1 MDRVLT
7 SLSAGHDWPLVVLA
21 GVVCF
26 LASLTG
32 AHVVRR
38 ARTTNGRGRRR
49 WIAIASAAA
58 GCGIWA
64 AHLIATLA
72 GRPGLAFS
80 YDIVLAALSL
90 FAAVAITGTGFAL
103 AVYDKKILSA
113 FLGGAIVG
121 LGVAFAHYLGI
132 WAVHPSGRIIW
143 SWSIVGLSVGQAV
156 CLGSLSLAAATR
168 REGTNGT
175 IIGAILLT
183 LTILSH
189 HFSAMGAVQLV
200 PDPTGDAVG
209 AAFSPVSVALLIA
222 STALAVLGASLAAA
236 VADRRQRRLA
246 SAVNNMSQG
255 LVMFDAA
262 ERLVACN
269 DRYLQMYGLPPDLVK
284 PGCTLRDVIGH
295 RIATGSL
302 DRDLEQYRDELLTAM
317 AEGRTVS
324 WIVQT
329 KDGRDISVANR
340 PIGGGDWIGTHEDIT
355 VRRHA
360 ERELERTK
368 SFLDTVVENVPEI
381 ILVKDV
387 PDLRYVFINRAAEQY
402 MGIPREHVL
411 GKTASEIFPEPAAKT
426 IAAHDRELLQ
436 AGRQT
441 FFDEHTL
448 IMPGG
453 EKRIVTSKRLP
464 IAGEDGK
471 PRYLLGVIEDVTERR
486 EAEARIAHLA
496 KHDALTELPNRT
508 GFSEHLQKMLGNASE
523 SLESFALLCI
533 DLDRFKEVN
542 DVFGHSV
549 GDELLQVIARRLQ
562 AAGEGAFVARL
573 GGDEFGILTAG
584 NRQASNAAA
593 LADRLLA
600 CVANDV
606 EVGGRPLR
614 MGFSIGVAVYP
625 SDGMDDATLMS
636 NADAALYRAKA
647 EGRGTVRFFEPE
659 MDKRLRERRML
670 QHDLHTAIG
679 RGEFRLYYQ
688 PQARI
693 NGEITGF
700 EALLRWHHPER
711 GVVAPAAFIP
721 IAEESGLIVELGE
734 WALREACREAASWPN
749 PLHVSVNLSPVQFK
763 HGDLDLLVHSIL
775 LETGLAASRLELE
788 ITENALISDFAG
800 GLAMLRRLKA
810 LGLGIAMDDFGSGY
824 SSLSYLHSFP
834 FDKIKI
840 DRTFVSNINR
850 NPQSVVL
857 IRGII
862 ALGHGLDLPIVA
874 EGVETKEQLD
884 FLAQAT
890 CDEVQGYYI
899 GRPLPI
905 EHYAA
910 AVGVTKRA
918 AAVAA
923 VG

>member
-1 MDRVLT
+1 
-7 SLSAGHDWPLVVLA
+7 
-21 GVVCF
+21 
-26 LASLTG
+26 
-32 AHVVRR
+32 
-38 ARTTNGRGRRR
+38 
-49 WIAIASAAA
+49 
-58 GCGIWA
+58 
-64 AHLIATLA
+64 
-72 GRPGLAFS
+72 
-80 YDIVLAALSL
+80 
-90 FAAVAITGTGFAL
+90 
-103 AVYDKKILSA
+103 
-113 FLGGAIVG
+113 
-121 LGVAFAHYLGI
+121 
-132 WAVHPSGRIIW
+132 
-143 SWSIVGLSVGQAV
+143 
-156 CLGSLSLAAATR
+156 
-168 REGTNGT
+168 
-175 IIGAILLT
+175 
-183 LTILSH
+183 
-189 HFSAMGAVQLV
+189 
-200 PDPTGDAVG
+200 
-209 AAFSPVSVALLIA
+209 
-222 STALAVLGASLAAA
+222 
-236 VADRRQRRLA
+236 
-246 SAVNNMSQG
+246 
-255 LVMFDAA
+255 
-262 ERLVACN
+262 
-269 DRYLQMYGLPPDLVK
+269 
-284 PGCTLRDVIGH
+284 
-295 RIATGSL
+295 
-302 DRDLEQYRDELLTAM
+302 
-317 AEGRTVS
+317 
-324 WIVQT
+324 
-329 KDGRDISVANR
+329 
-340 PIGGGDWIGTHEDIT
+340 
-355 VRRHA
+355 
-360 ERELERTK
+360 
-368 SFLDTVVENVPEI
+368 
-381 ILVKDV
+381 
-387 PDLRYVFINRAAEQY
+387 
-402 MGIPREHVL
+402 
-411 GKTASEIFPEPAAKT
+411 
-426 IAAHDRELLQ
+426 
-436 AGRQT
+436 
-441 FFDEHTL
+441 
-448 IMPGG
+448 
-453 EKRIVTSKRLP
+453 
-464 IAGEDGK
+464 
-471 PRYLLGVIEDVTERR
+471 
-486 EAEARIAHLA
+486 
-496 KHDALTELPNRT
+496 
-508 GFSEHLQKMLGNASE
+508 MLGNAGE

-562 AAGEGAFVARL
+562 TAGEGAFVARL

-614 MGFSIGVAVYP
+614 MGFSVGVAVYP

-679 RGEFRLYYQ
+679 RGELRLYYQ

-711 GVVAPAAFIP
+711 GVVSPAAFIP

-749 PLHVSVNLSPVQFK
+749 RLHVSVNLSPVQFR

-775 LETGLAASRLELE
+775 LETGLAPSRLELE

-800 GLAMLRRLKA
+800 GVAMLRRLKA
-810 LGLGIAMDDFGSGY
+810 LGLGIAMDDFGTGY

-874 EGVETKEQLD
+874 EGVETQEQLD

-890 CDEVQGYYI
+890 CDEVQGYFI

-910 AVGVTKRA
+910 AVGVAKQA

-923 VG
+923 AG